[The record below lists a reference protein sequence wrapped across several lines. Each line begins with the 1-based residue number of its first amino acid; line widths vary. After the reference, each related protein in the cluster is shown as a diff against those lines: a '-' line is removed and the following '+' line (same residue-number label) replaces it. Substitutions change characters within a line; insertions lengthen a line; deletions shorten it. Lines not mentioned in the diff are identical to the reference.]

1 MKIIKQQEVIFGD
14 TNKINMIKVTH
25 ADLESVT
32 KFLDKIVKLSK
43 DVPLNTSGYKE
54 RQEAIKLSKMIK
66 DKYTEIKPDY
76 EK

>member
-1 MKIIKQQEVIFGD
+1 MP
-14 TNKINMIKVTH
+14 KVDY

-32 KFLDKIVKLSK
+32 KFLDKISRISSISSSTSVVKDGK
-43 DVPLNTSGYKE
+43 YAA
-54 RQEAIKLSKMIK
+54 QLSKMIK

>member
-1 MKIIKQQEVIFGD
+1 MYKVD
-14 TNKINMIKVTH
+14 TK
-25 ADLESVT
+25 DLEEVT

-76 EK
+76 DRTD

>member
-1 MKIIKQQEVIFGD
+1 MP
-14 TNKINMIKVTH
+14 KVDY

-32 KFLDKIVKLSK
+32 KFLDSLLDPVESVNMI
-43 DVPLNTSGYKE
+43 
-54 RQEAIKLSKMIK
+54 RQRRNKATELSKMIK

>member
-1 MKIIKQQEVIFGD
+1 MP
-14 TNKINMIKVTH
+14 KVDY

-32 KFLDKIVKLSK
+32 KFLDKLSYELGIGIEPGIWSK
-43 DVPLNTSGYKE
+43 KTILKAKE
-54 RQEAIKLSKMIK
+54 LSKMIK